1 MEKTAFQI
9 RPLAPED
16 LSFDLLHSFVRTQVV
31 QNVWRRQN
39 GKWAIVPAPF
49 IDDWSAGDR
58 RLLVKNLRNCLLEGG
73 AVFGSIGAAY
83 RSALPPH
90 GPWARYI

>member
-31 QNVWRRQN
+31 QMHGGGKMGN
-39 GKWAIVPAPF
+39 G
-49 IDDWSAGDR
+49 
-58 RLLVKNLRNCLLEGG
+58 RLFPHPL
-73 AVFGSIGAAY
+73 STIGARAI
-83 RSALPPH
+83 AAC
-90 GPWARYI
+90 W